1 MADLNWATDSVDADG
16 NQLKV
21 LPPPEVQA
29 TGLLRGE
36 PMGRQWFNYILNY
49 LLLKVNGTVGEVRS
63 FSTEQPDLVA
73 SGWTLIKTE
82 TGTAT
87 TSTTNLYTYEYV
99 GANNGSW

>member
-49 LLLKVNGTVGEVRS
+49 LLVRVNGTVGEVKS
-63 FSTEQPDLVA
+63 FATEQPDLVA

-99 GANNGSW
+99 GG

>member
-1 MADLNWATDSVDADG
+1 MSDLNWATDSVDADG

-49 LLLKVNGTVGEVRS
+49 LLVKVNGTVGEVRS
-63 FSTEQPDLVA
+63 FATEQPDLVA
-73 SGWTLIKTE
+73 SGWSLIKTE

-99 GANNGSW
+99 GS